1 MRLRWNPEGKGIR
14 AIPPGLQDFAR
25 KKRMQFFT
33 NMLAS
38 AAVGMVLTHAVDHLV
53 RGNALAFSV
62 TALVDSFV
70 RMMGALV
77 LTLGISAMA

>member
-14 AIPPGLQDFAR
+14 AVPSGLQDFAR
-25 KKRMQFFT
+25 KKRMEFYT

-38 AAVGMVLTHAVDHLV
+38 AAAGIVLTHTVDHLV
-53 RGNALAFSV
+53 RGNALAFSL
-62 TALVDSFV
+62 TALADSSV
-70 RMMGALV
+70 RMLGALM